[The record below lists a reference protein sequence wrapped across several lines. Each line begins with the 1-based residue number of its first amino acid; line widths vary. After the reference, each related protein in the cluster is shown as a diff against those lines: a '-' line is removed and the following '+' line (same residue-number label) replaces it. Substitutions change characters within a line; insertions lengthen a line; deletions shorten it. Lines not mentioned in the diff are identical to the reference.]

1 MSAKQALPKGP
12 SIGRFTMNTTARTHI
27 NFSALVLPLVGLL
40 FIVVAAMGAVF
51 TAEDAS
57 AATGEQVESAAVQVA
72 TPLMSLN
79 VSGGGGN
86 R

>member
-1 MSAKQALPKGP
+1 
-12 SIGRFTMNTTARTHI
+12 MNTTARTHL

-40 FIVVAAMGAVF
+40 FIVLAATGALL
-51 TAEDAS
+51 TAESAS
-57 AATGEQVESAAVQVA
+57 AAPDERVETAAVQVA